1 MPHPHDIAAP
11 RVDLDDESRQ
21 FSLLVNAL
29 TDHALYMLDPDGR
42 VRSWNPGA
50 VRIKGYEAG
59 EVVGTR
65 FSRFYTPEDAAAGL
79 PDRNLR
85 TAEATGRFSDE
96 GWRVRRDG
104 SRFRASVFIVPIRE
118 GGRLVGF
125 AKITRDVTERYES
138 EERLRQARETL
149 YHAQKMEAIGL
160 LTLGLAH
167 DLNNLL
173 TVIVNSLDVVARRN
187 PDQRTARVV
196 ETALRATD
204 RGVLLTRQLL
214 AFGRGQGLAAERAD
228 VHALIGQCEEILRRA
243 ASDRCDFRLALA
255 PAPLWVEV
263 DRGQFEAALLNLVA
277 NSRDAMPTGGTITLS
292 TSVVVAVPPD
302 QPDQP
307 PRPYVRV
314 TVADDGPGIPAEL
327 RERVF
332 EPFFTTKDV
341 GRGSGLGLSQVS
353 GFAAQSGG
361 YATLDSAPRR
371 GTAVS
376 IHLPACK
383 EP

>member
-59 EVVGTR
+59 EVIGTH

-204 RGVLLTRQLL
+204 RRVLLTRQLL

-243 ASDRCDFRLALA
+243 ASDRCDFRLAMA

-292 TSVVVAVPPD
+292 TSVVVAVPP
-302 QPDQP
+302 
-307 PRPYVRV
+307 
-314 TVADDGPGIPAEL
+314 
-327 RERVF
+327 
-332 EPFFTTKDV
+332 
-341 GRGSGLGLSQVS
+341 
-353 GFAAQSGG
+353 
-361 YATLDSAPRR
+361 
-371 GTAVS
+371 
-376 IHLPACK
+376 
-383 EP
+383 